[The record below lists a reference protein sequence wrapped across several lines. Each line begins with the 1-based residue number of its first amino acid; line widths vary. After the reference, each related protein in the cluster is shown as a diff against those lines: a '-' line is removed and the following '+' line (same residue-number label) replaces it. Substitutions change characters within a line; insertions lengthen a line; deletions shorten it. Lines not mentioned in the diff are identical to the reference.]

1 MQPLLGQ
8 TAGLDVRQAW
18 PELRQTCSIY
28 RGRVMW
34 RPRLSPIALA
44 AASAAAAVLVWI
56 VAYYAHAARRAD
68 ATVFAALS
76 EAGIPQL
83 RPQLEKIALLASPR
97 SFVLI
102 GLALTAVALL
112 RRRRQLAA
120 VVALMLV
127 AANATTQG
135 LQHLIP
141 HLVERPPGGSAEAMA
156 WPSGHA
162 TAAMSLALCAVLV
175 ASPRLRPAAAMLGA
189 GYAVAVGYAQIALG
203 AHMPSDVLGGYLIA
217 AAFVLLAVAAMRA
230 LESGRRAQTASRG
243 HFARSVASP
252 AIGALGVLLAACAAV
267 LLKDP
272 AAAGLAQN
280 IPALAAGS
288 SIAALGVMLI
298 AGLGMSLRA

>member
-1 MQPLLGQ
+1 
-8 TAGLDVRQAW
+8 
-18 PELRQTCSIY
+18 
-28 RGRVMW
+28 MW
-34 RPRLSPIALA
+34 RLRPSPIALA

-76 EAGIPQL
+76 EAGVPQL
-83 RPQLEKIALLASPR
+83 RSQIEKIALLASPR

-112 RRRRQLAA
+112 RRRTRLAA

-127 AANATTQG
+127 AANATTQC

-141 HLVERPPGGSAEAMA
+141 RLVERPPGGTAAAMA

-175 ASPRLRPAAAMLGA
+175 VSPRLRPAAAMLGA

-203 AHMPSDVLGGYLIA
+203 AHLPSDVIGGYLIA
-217 AAFVLLAVAAMRA
+217 AAFVLLAVAAMRMP
-230 LESGRRAQTASRG
+230 ESDRGAHTASRDR
-243 HFARSVASP
+243 FARSLAAP
-252 AIGALGVLLAACAAV
+252 AIGALGAVLAACAAV

-288 SIAALGVMLI
+288 SVALLGVTLI
-298 AGLGMSLRA
+298 AGLRMSLRA